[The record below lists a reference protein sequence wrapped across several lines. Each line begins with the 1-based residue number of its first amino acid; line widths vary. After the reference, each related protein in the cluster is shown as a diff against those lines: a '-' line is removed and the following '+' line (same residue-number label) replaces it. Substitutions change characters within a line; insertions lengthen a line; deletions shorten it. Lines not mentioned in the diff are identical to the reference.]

1 MNTSRF
7 ALLVGLVLG
16 IVATFGGFGSFVLVA
31 VLAGVGWVVG
41 RVLEGQLDVAAL
53 LGQSR
58 DRR

>member
-16 IVATFGGFGSFVLVA
+16 IVATFGGFGSFLLVA
-31 VLAGVGWVVG
+31 VLAGVGWGVG
-41 RVLEGQLDVAAL
+41 RVLESQLDVAAL